1 MPDMA
6 TDLDRACEL
15 SGKLGG
21 ISYEAGAALSDL
33 KYLKEWIGGGKS
45 RKALAMK
52 SLSDRI
58 EKRLA
63 SILKDSK

>member
-1 MPDMA
+1 MSNDQ
-6 TDLDRACEL
+6 TSLDRACEL

-21 ISYEAGAALSDL
+21 IKYEAEAALSDL

-45 RKALAMK
+45 RKAHAMK

-58 EKRLA
+58 EKRLT
-63 SILKDSK
+63 SIVKDSK